1 MFCPNCGNKNSTDQ
15 KFCRSCGLGLQKVA
29 QTLSEQLPTKLDLSL
44 QQKKERF
51 EKLGVAALSVFGV
64 GVAIPVLYGIFYKMM
79 YTQGKVIAGLGLL
92 ALIIVLGCGLLS
104 VILFAKANEVKETPA
119 KPALPDQPQ
128 LHPQAE
134 TRELPEHSPPE
145 TPVFSVVDRTTELLP
160 QKSRDN

>member
-1 MFCPNCGNKNSTDQ
+1 MYCPNCGKQNSADQ

-29 QTLSEQLPTKLDLSL
+29 LTLSEQLPTKLDESL
-44 QQKKERF
+44 QQKKERY

-104 VILFAKANEVKETPA
+104 VILFAKANEVKEESAKRPSPA
-119 KPALPDQPQ
+119 PSELKSTD
-128 LHPQAE
+128 
-134 TRELPEHSPPE
+134 TRELPEHAAPT
-145 TPVFSVVDRTTELLP
+145 TPAFSVVDRTTELLP
-160 QKSRDN
+160 QKNRNN